1 MFFLMFLIREDIDR
15 QVFGYSFD
23 NECFDWVKVKKGE
36 FKSLFVI
43 IIVVQWFFQ
52 VQSFVENL
60 VYINC

>member
-43 IIVVQWFFQ
+43 IIVLWK
-52 VQSFVENL
+52 
-60 VYINC
+60 IWCI